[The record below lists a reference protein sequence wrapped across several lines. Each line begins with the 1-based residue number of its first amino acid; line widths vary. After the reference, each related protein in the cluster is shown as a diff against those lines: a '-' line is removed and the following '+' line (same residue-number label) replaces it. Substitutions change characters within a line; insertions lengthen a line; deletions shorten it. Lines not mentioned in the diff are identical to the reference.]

1 MDGQLNWPRRKEMT
15 KSRILLVVFMA
26 VFAQLSSAQPTVEL
40 IWTEKNG
47 NPLSGSSTVRAKAG
61 DELTLDIL
69 VTGDESGHCGAV
81 LNLSWDPGI
90 LTGLSGAEEC
100 PNPPFAT
107 AGNCLDPQDPPETQG
122 WQTIVGVA
130 QTTGQANG
138 FDAAEYLCY
147 VTGYPRFVNDSMV
160 LGRTKFIVVIEDTS
174 EVSVNYNTE
183 QTLSG
188 GIHLA
193 DGLNQGTVVKP
204 PAIATVLPPAPG
216 C

>member
-1 MDGQLNWPRRKEMT
+1 M
-15 KSRILLVVFMA
+15 LLFVFMA
-26 VFAQLSSAQPTVEL
+26 VFAQLSSADPTIEL
-40 IWTEKNG
+40 IWTATTG
-47 NPLSGSSTVRAKAG
+47 AGTPGSSTIAAEAG

-81 LNLSWDPGI
+81 LNLSWDLGI

-107 AGNCLDPQDPPETQG
+107 AGNCLDPQDLPENQG
-122 WQTIVGVA
+122 WATFVGVA

-138 FDAAEYLCY
+138 FDALEYYCY
-147 VTGYPRFVNDSMV
+147 VLGKPRFVNDSMV

-183 QTLSG
+183 GEFPG
-188 GIHLA
+188 GIYLA
-193 DGLNQGTVVKP
+193 DGLGVGTVVEP
-204 PAIATVLPPAPG
+204 PAIATVLPPAG